1 MSNEASSS
9 NLIPAKR
16 MLRNP
21 LPILFGIAVVGEEVF
36 PFLNLA
42 TQSTNVSWIAW
53 STGWKMNVDAS
64 WNEKLGWGGVGW
76 IVRDSAKSL
85 IRFRGLRIY
94 EH

>member
-1 MSNEASSS
+1 MRVSLVIS
-9 NLIPAKR
+9 
-16 MLRNP
+16 P
-21 LPILFGIAVVGEEVF
+21 LK
-36 PFLNLA
+36 